1 MKTITH
7 SVKTTLSKAL
17 KKVSAFSAPC
27 SLILFFQSLTFNA
40 AAQNCHSDSMTETT
54 PNTQYVIH
62 GDGTITDTTTALM
75 WKQCVEGLSGPDCTS
90 GIVEELTWT
99 GALQKANNTNNTG
112 GFAGYADWRVPNVAE
127 LVSLV
132 EEQCTDPAINE
143 TVFPNTANKFIW
155 TSSPDFNNPIGTW
168 SVDFNVGTTAT
179 LQRDYSYRVRLVRS
193 VQ

>member
-1 MKTITH
+1 MTDIM
-7 SVKTTLSKAL
+7 VKTMEITSKQNAIKQRVNTTVILLSLSGFPFHA
-17 KKVSAFSAPC
+17 SA
-27 SLILFFQSLTFNA
+27 QD
-40 AAQNCHSDSMTETT
+40 CHSDTMAETT
-54 PNTQYVIH
+54 PSTQYVVH

-90 GIVEELTWT
+90 GITELLTWT
-99 GALQKANNTNNTG
+99 GALQTATNTNTSG
-112 GFAGYADWRVPNVAE
+112 GFAGYGDWRVPNVAE

-132 EEQCTDPAINE
+132 EEQCTNPSINE

-155 TSSPDFNNPIGTW
+155 TSSPDFNNDIGTW

-179 LQRDYSYRVRLVRS
+179 LQRDFSYRVRLVRS